1 MNMNISWWT
10 YVLIAVVVFLLLLIA
25 HYLVKKFNENKF
37 EERYMQLYR
46 KNSASTQVQSP
57 LIDMEVKKS
66 DSKMKK
72 DDESYKGISL
82 VFSKTIQRSPRL
94 SSSATTCAA
103 EEKKMKCIFNKGIT
117 FCSNDTIKHNLSAEI
132 KIRDHDSPYNTI
144 LQKTDGT
151 SSVQNLDQTPLVT
164 ESANKSKTQFAAD
177 IYSLVKSSSNMLI
190 LEEMKANENIY
201 NLHLGTIYTQSI
213 DDNFGDKSIVLNNV
227 IESPKSNIDKP
238 EIVLSKEKRDAVYD
252 ANRYKDHT
260 KILLGC
266 DEEIIEMQDI
276 KNKINITDLGP
287 GVLTMALLESADS
300 VSNSE
305 PALRAFNDEAN
316 VSTEIKDSDS
326 SPTSVNSTDEISF
339 SNSIISKN
347 SNTVV
352 KMEYLTSKITSRYEN
367 FTKVP
372 ISRQFYNRVPKTLS
386 VIQETGYSDV
396 NFSDCILQ
404 SLSNTKLDSKK
415 SDGVRLISSDSAFNK
430 TLYKIKFEPEASTST
445 YKRIFKSLL
454 CDSEDDAVITLE
466 KNNIAEKDKQSMDK
480 LKIGGPNQ
488 QKNEENNFQCE
499 TL

>member
-1 MNMNISWWT
+1 
-10 YVLIAVVVFLLLLIA
+10 
-25 HYLVKKFNENKF
+25 
-37 EERYMQLYR
+37 MQLYG

-57 LIDMEVKKS
+57 LIDIEVKKS

-72 DDESYKGISL
+72 EDESYKGISL

-132 KIRDHDSPYNTI
+132 RDHDSLCNTI

-151 SSVQNLDQTPLVT
+151 SSGQNLEQTHLVT

-201 NLHLGTIYTQSI
+201 NLHLGAIYTQST
-213 DDNFGDKSIVLNNV
+213 DDNLGDKSLVLNNV
-227 IESPKSNIDKP
+227 TESPKSNIDKP

-252 ANRYKDHT
+252 TNRYKDHT
-260 KILLGC
+260 KMLLGS
-266 DEEIIEMQDI
+266 DEESIEMQDI
-276 KNKINITDLGP
+276 KNKMNITDLGP

-305 PALRAFNDEAN
+305 PALRTFNDEAK
-316 VSTEIKDSDS
+316 VSTEIKDSTS
-326 SPTSVNSTDEISF
+326 SPTSVNSTDEFSF

-352 KMEYLTSKITSRYEN
+352 KMEYLTSKMTSRYEN

-386 VIQETGYSDV
+386 VIQETGY
-396 NFSDCILQ
+396 SDCILQ

-454 CDSEDDAVITLE
+454 CDSEDDAIITLE
-466 KNNIAEKDKQSMDK
+466 KNNIAEKDKQSIDK

-488 QKNEENNFQCE
+488 QNNEENNVQCE